1 MHIDEVIMLVDTEKM
16 IPITKLQRE
25 LTQQIRSVSSGK
37 SPLYVLKN
45 NEMEAVILSPSE
57 YEYLT
62 NLNEMV
68 DHYEIDD
75 IIKSRLL
82 KYNRKNNIK
91 WNDIK

>member
-1 MHIDEVIMLVDTEKM
+1 MLIDTEKM

-45 NEMEAVILSPSE
+45 NEMEAVILSPDE
-57 YEYLT
+57 YEYLS

-68 DHYEIDD
+68 EQFEIDGM
-75 IIKSRLL
+75 IQNRLT
-82 KYNRKNNIK
+82 KYNRKKNIK
-91 WNDIK
+91 WETLK

>member
-1 MHIDEVIMLVDTEKM
+1 MIIDTKKM

-45 NEMEAVILSPSE
+45 NEMEAVILSPNE
-57 YEYLT
+57 YQYLMD
-62 NLNEMV
+62 LNEMV
-68 DHYEIDD
+68 EFYELDD
-75 IIKSRLL
+75 VISSRLS

-91 WNDIK
+91 WEDLK

>member
-1 MHIDEVIMLVDTEKM
+1 MLIDTEKM

-45 NEMEAVILSPSE
+45 NEMEAVILSPNE
-57 YEYLT
+57 YEYLS
-62 NLNEMV
+62 NLNEIIEQ
-68 DHYEIDD
+68 YEIDD
-75 IIKSRLL
+75 MIQNRLV

-91 WNDIK
+91 WDALK